1 MSYKLLSF
9 GRQIFSLFRRFLSCI
24 TWLVLFCNIDVTA
37 HAKKKKTDT
46 IFKKKP
52 SKNSL
57 PEKCQLKIAQCWMTP
72 VTRILPSASCDAGW
86 IKMVLRRHAFN
97 CTHSWPSYC
106 SIWFTSCSD
115 PVPDCKDGFRS
126 VIWFRLMGP
135 PYFLSLCGCIESWLP
150 ERILTDVCC

>member
-1 MSYKLLSF
+1 MHHVACS
-9 GRQIFSLFRRFLSCI
+9 
-24 TWLVLFCNIDVTA
+24 VLQYWCNGTCQ
-37 HAKKKKTDT
+37 KKKKTDT

-135 PYFLSLCGCIESWLP
+135 PYFLSVWWLHRVLAARTHPDGCMLLIHD
-150 ERILTDVCC
+150 RAIAKATAFK